1 MVLFCGQV
9 SDVTLAATFPRQSPA
24 ALSQAVPLVTF
35 HDPRA
40 ASQPCPV
47 LLKLCVLQPQPFL
60 LAELAMAVGEAQR
73 NLVCLQS
80 ASNSKTRHKH
90 IGVPRGG
97 SVEPC
102 EIRLQPSPVGAL
114 CFQSTPHC
122 AGDVTNRSEPPGKVR
137 PVG

>member
-1 MVLFCGQV
+1 MSPSLPFG
-9 SDVTLAATFPRQSPA
+9 FPRQSPV

-35 HDPRA
+35 RGPHA

-60 LAELAMAVGEAQR
+60 RAELAMAVGEAQR

-90 IGVPRGG
+90 VGVPRGGRTG

-102 EIRLQPSPVGAL
+102 EIRLQPSPVGAF

-122 AGDVTNRSEPPGKVR
+122 AGDVTNHSEPPRKVR